1 MRKHIL
7 VLVGGLLLALPQAAM
22 SESIREHQKNQDQRI
37 DRGDRRGSLTEKEER
52 KLEDKEAAIERER
65 QEAREDGK
73 VTQRERKS
81 LRHEQKELS
90 QDIYRKKHNDRRDRD
105 RDGDADR
112 N

>member
-1 MRKHIL
+1 MKTYIM
-7 VLVGGLLLALPQAAM
+7 VLAGGLLLSLPPAAL
-22 SESIREHQKNQDQRI
+22 SESVRHHQKNQDQRI

-73 VTQRERKS
+73 ITQREKKS